1 MQGKLI
7 QKERPVLVERAG
19 VAIINSQQWPQ
30 GTYIL
35 KVSSGGV
42 KQSFKLVK

>member
-7 QKERPVLVERAG
+7 LKELPVLVEKSG
-19 VAIINSQQWPQ
+19 VAVINSQQWAK

-35 KVSSGGV
+35 KISSGGV
-42 KQSFKLVK
+42 KQSFKLIK